1 MALWRDVVA
10 HWDDEDRE
18 LVLRELLGD
27 RVDKPVTQEELD
39 AFYNNVVSA
48 TQSDLAQQVYN
59 DAYNV
64 YLSERSKMVCKVE
77 KLV

>member
-27 RVDKPVTQEELD
+27 RVDKPVTQEELE
-39 AFYNNVVSA
+39 AFYSEVVS
-48 TQSDLAQQVYN
+48 TVQSDLAQQVYTA
-59 DAYNV
+59 AYEV
-64 YLSERSKMVCKVE
+64 YLRECSKIVCKVG
-77 KLV
+77 KLI

>member
-10 HWDDEDRE
+10 HWDDED
-18 LVLRELLGD
+18 RELLGD

-59 DAYNV
+59 DAARWCVKSRN
-64 YLSERSKMVCKVE
+64 
-77 KLV
+77 

>member
-39 AFYNNVVSA
+39 AFYSNVVSA

-59 DAYNV
+59 DT
-64 YLSERSKMVCKVE
+64 RS
-77 KLV
+77 L

>member
-1 MALWRDVVA
+1 LREGKQRDVVA

-59 DAYNV
+59 NT
-64 YLSERSKMVCKVE
+64 RS
-77 KLV
+77 L